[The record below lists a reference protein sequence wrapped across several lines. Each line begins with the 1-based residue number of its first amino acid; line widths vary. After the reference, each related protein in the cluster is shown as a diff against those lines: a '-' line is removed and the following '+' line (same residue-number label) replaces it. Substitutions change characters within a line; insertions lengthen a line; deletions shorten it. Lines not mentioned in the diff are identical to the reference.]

1 MRARG
6 GNIARA
12 GRGKQGNRAAAMLVG
27 EDPLVEE
34 SRTCSAWCPP
44 GQDVYRAGTRKAFG
58 APAYWAPAAATT
70 EYVDPTPGAKLVT
83 IQVIKTEAGYEAV
96 VAGTHVAPVVPA
108 VGAPPYYPVR
118 VHRGMS
124 EDFETQTH
132 VFSPCAVTLFVE
144 DGQRPPERVRVV
156 MVQQATRHDAQD
168 AVGDAIVMGDAALE
182 ATLMSSHTAHVVLA
196 AYPTTFPRV
205 PRVLIHDLTAGL
217 KYDQSNRDAI
227 TWSWLAASGRL
238 IGTTLR
244 KSWSAFMTRPGE
256 KPTVPEGLDD
266 VAGYFFGSEKDRA
279 QAEIDAAFD
288 KAEKEYTDAWKTAAN
303 GAGFLVMSFFP
314 VLLAHAGIS
323 LGFSPAFMAIVPNVV
338 QIFAMNPQRD
348 GEPVGAWLDR
358 IAPLL
363 LSPLLS
369 AIKDYFTKKPKPK
382 NKKVYM
388 TVGEFARI
396 LETIASTPSMDRR
409 ELEKLQQE
417 RRFEQEALVFRW
429 LTEDESQPLG
439 GLWDKIKGVVDPR
452 PDRTRNVLNPIDISE
467 LERLPTVALETR
479 LRVLID
485 DSARC
490 DATERVEFEFA
501 CDRDDAA
508 TLGQISAGLIQDV
521 MRLRR
526 AIYKLQN
533 AVTDAI
539 ANRNILAGGKYW
551 FDFFYYAPA
560 IEITRRAFRGAYNDP
575 ANLGRDKVIENKLYL
590 LQRIRDRLSEKL
602 SEKFCTPESPGGKLL
617 EKLWH
622 HDGLQHPE
630 DGVERPFRNHWVR
643 CFPHRLQTGPYAFF
657 SSEALSLEYAEVET
671 GAVFV
676 REASAFDDA
685 GKALNRAM
693 VSGRTALQRL
703 MREWEPT
710 NRCKMVVVTQQPPT
724 LASLPIPVAPPNSYD
739 LVIMLPAD
747 VRFWVAAKTVEEDL
761 ELRLQLQCNRLARKH
776 SNRIEPSQTLLEK
789 LHLPGAVEA
798 EFAAVSLY
806 AELWTDELVAL
817 HEIFTNEE
825 LAGQAI
831 STLQSAS
838 KRAAKRAR
846 DAGDFVLLTTQ
857 HDWTGFFQDDDPAM
871 HATRAGRDAL
881 RLCKRMH
888 LQMPLNRRMVAH
900 LRRVAQ
906 ALLETANKTLH
917 SDVPFSNLPAEPLA
931 SLFLRQRTAGEQAH
945 ARVSFAARSLAI
957 ANPQAATLAVNA
969 ATAAY
974 PAVLLLDDAAP
985 PAAFEIDEQPQEAPD
1000 DADAM
1005 TKLEK
1010 RAAAL
1015 RVDYTSTTQLANSAP
1030 SVAEL
1035 TQELVKL
1042 STQVPSKLFYTP
1054 FGHGAAPPPLLYPAP
1069 ACPMFG
1075 SVPIWTAHIGAA
1087 ASRVHLLAPAPAPT
1101 TWTLRLHAV
1110 VHCAAHEEL
1119 LPNPHFVVLEQ
1130 LAAQDRTCYFWA
1142 SAETPARQVAG
1153 PRRALQTAARPVA
1166 ARPARGAAGAH
1177 TFLEAAQQQ
1186 ASSAQTI
1193 VWNAERVAQC
1203 LCLASGE
1210 HGSAPTRLELHLPT
1224 PPPPPERGVDRK
1236 RQQRRE
1242 QELEAMKF
1250 ALATAI
1256 DAHLQYFEQTLIA
1269 AQRDKAAA
1277 RRNLPAPPQI
1287 RDAAGA
1293 LDLDAL
1299 IRVAEG
1305 IDAYEQHQGWDYV
1318 LLMGMPVDQQHIRDF
1333 LAVPANLE
1341 PLKRSRTH
1349 MTAMLGRFRALR
1361 ADANAA
1367 VLQRQRQ
1374 QADAHDAHVKRFKR
1388 QLVLSCVLGVG
1399 MARSALGTVAPM
1411 HLQVAPDAS
1420 GIDDA
1425 PTRAATRTSVDALE
1439 RAMQDAVA
1447 TNVSALRLSEAAVI
1461 TYACLS

>member
-1 MRARG
+1 MF
-6 GNIARA
+6 
-12 GRGKQGNRAAAMLVG
+12 VG

-44 GQDVYRAGTRKAFG
+44 GQDVYLAGTRKAFG

-83 IQVIKTEAGYEAV
+83 IQVIKTEAGYGAV
-96 VAGTHVAPVVPA
+96 VAGTHVTPVVPPG
-108 VGAPPYYPVR
+108 GAPPYYPVR

-168 AVGDAIVMGDAALE
+168 AVGDPVVMGDAALE
-182 ATLMSSHTAHVVLA
+182 ATSMSSHTAHVVLA

-205 PRVLIHDLTAGL
+205 PRVVIHDLTAGL
-217 KYDQSNRDAI
+217 KYNQAKSDAV
-227 TWSWLAASGRL
+227 TWAWLANQSPVLYETMTAAW
-238 IGTTLR
+238 T
-244 KSWSAFMTRPGE
+244 AFTGKPGE

-266 VAGYFFGSEKDRA
+266 TPGFFFASERA
-279 QAEIDAAFD
+279 QAQAKIDEEYAKVEANYGAAW
-288 KAEKEYTDAWKTAAN
+288 ETATT
-303 GAGFLVMSFFP
+303 GAGYLVMNFFP

-323 LGFSPAFMAIVPNVV
+323 LGFSPAFMAIVPQVAT
-338 QIFAMNPQRD
+338 IFSLNRQRD
-348 GEPVGAWLDR
+348 GESRSDWFDR
-358 IAPLL
+358 LAPQLLTPLL
-363 LSPLLS
+363 T
-369 AIKDYFTKKPKPK
+369 AIKDHFTQRPRPK
-382 NKKVYM
+382 NKKVHM
-388 TVGEFARI
+388 TIGEFARI
-396 LETIASTPSMDRR
+396 LETIASTPSMDDKD
-409 ELEKLQQE
+409 LATLQQE
-417 RRFEQEALVFRW
+417 RRFEQEVLVFRW
-429 LTEDESQPLG
+429 LTEDESQPLS
-439 GLWDKIKGVVDPR
+439 GLWDKIIKGVVDPR

-533 AVTDAI
+533 AVNDAI
-539 ANRNILAGGKYW
+539 ANSSILAGGKYW
-551 FDFFYYAPA
+551 FDFFFYAPA
-560 IEITRRAFRGAYNDP
+560 IEITKRAFKSAYNDP

-602 SEKFCTPESPGGKLL
+602 SEKFCTPESAGGKLL

-630 DGVERPFRNHWVR
+630 DGVERPFQNHWVR

-724 LASLPIPVAPPNSYD
+724 LASLPIPMAPPNSYD

-776 SNRIEPSQTLLEK
+776 TNRIEPSQTLLEK
-789 LHLPGAVEA
+789 LHLPGAAEP

-825 LAGQAI
+825 LAGQAV

-857 HDWTGFFQDDDPAM
+857 HDWTGFFADDDPAM

-931 SLFLRQRTAGEQAH
+931 SLFLHPRTAGEQAH
-945 ARVSFAARSLAI
+945 ARVGFAARSLAI

-969 ATAAY
+969 AAAAY

-1042 STQVPSKLFYTP
+1042 STQEPSKLFYAP

-1075 SVPIWTAHIGAA
+1075 SVPIWTAHIGDA

-1101 TWTLRLHAV
+1101 TWTLRLQAV

-1130 LAAQDRTCYFWA
+1130 LTAQDRTCYFWA
-1142 SAETPARQVAG
+1142 SAETPAPQAAG

-1269 AQRDKAAA
+1269 AQRNKALAK
-1277 RRNLPAPPQI
+1277 RNLPAPPQI

-1305 IDAYEQHQGWDYV
+1305 IDAYEQQQGWDYV
-1318 LLMGMPVDQQHIRDF
+1318 LLMGLPADQQHIRDF

-1341 PLKRSRTH
+1341 PLQRSRTH

-1374 QADAHDAHVKRFKR
+1374 QTDAHDAHVKRFKR

-1399 MARSALGTVAPM
+1399 MARSALGNVAPV

-1439 RAMQDAVA
+1439 GAMNDAAA
-1447 TNVSALRLSEAAVI
+1447 TRVSALRLSEAAVI